1 MKIFRFGPVGR
12 IRIKGENSAP
22 SEWKRSIWDKIKN
35 NDLFTPINIHD
46 ENNIRE
52 IKFFFNKKV
61 FVIGINLFLFTF
73 LYSFVK
79 DSIVIIQSRNNLMQ
93 INTIDF
99 TKQLPPKLIQEQID
113 LINYNKKHPSKNT
126 EIIIKNN
133 SAWIASM
140 SAFLKDKHWENNFS
154 VLKSTLWPLTN
165 DLLILLMI
173 SKYYWKRKKS

>member
-1 MKIFRFGPVGR
+1 MKNFRFGPVGR
-12 IRIKGENSAP
+12 IRIKGESYAP
-22 SEWKRSIWDKIKN
+22 AEWKRSLWDKLKN

-52 IKFFFNKKV
+52 IKIFFNKKV
-61 FVIGINLFLFTF
+61 FVIGINLFLMSF

-79 DSIVIIQSRNNLMQ
+79 DSIIIFQARNNLVK
-93 INTIDF
+93 INSIDF
-99 TKQLPPKLIQEQID
+99 TKKVPEKLLQENAR
-113 LINYNKKHPSKNT
+113 LIKSYNAKPNYKLKI
-126 EIIIKNN
+126 EIENN
-133 SAWIASM
+133 EKWISNVSAY
-140 SAFLKDKHWENNFS
+140 LKDKFWDDNFS